1 MLVRGESILDMILIA
16 AAMELK
22 TAIKIQSFQTIP
34 EAIAQIPPSHV
45 NRKLKEEL
53 NKTRNQENFTSIP
66 GSNSANLVP
75 RETRSAKLRPGFEA
89 SKRGS
94 PTHKH
99 PV

>member
-1 MLVRGESILDMILIA
+1 MLVRGESILDIILIA

-22 TAIKIQSFQTIP
+22 TAIKIQSLQPIP
-34 EAIAQIPPSHV
+34 EAIAQIPPSHL

-53 NKTRNQENFTSIP
+53 KKTRNEDNFTSIP